1 MPTFASLAAFERE
14 LALLGKEIETTERR
28 RITQAQAEKMQQ
40 IAQRTAA
47 FDLGADL
54 GFTGGPGRGG
64 GWRSKSGD
72 VLRLDTQLKTLSS
85 GATLLTPTRLSAG
98 PWTVAERGRN
108 MGNASGFAGPGIST
122 KTGKTSRNKDGS
134 VRKVRQRKAKQ
145 WSGYTR
151 GKETATRAR
160 EQAEKE
166 VAEIAL
172 LGLRNT
178 TRKHFD
184 VD

>member
-14 LALLGKEIETTERR
+14 LALLGKELETTERR

-85 GATLLTPTRLSAG
+85 GATLLTPTRFSAG

-108 MGNASGFAGPGIST
+108 MGNASGFAGPGINT
-122 KTGKTSRNKDGS
+122 RTGTTSRKKDGS
-134 VRKVRQRKAKQ
+134 LRKVRKRKASK

-151 GKETATRAR
+151 GKDTATRAR

-178 TRKHFD
+178 TRRHFD